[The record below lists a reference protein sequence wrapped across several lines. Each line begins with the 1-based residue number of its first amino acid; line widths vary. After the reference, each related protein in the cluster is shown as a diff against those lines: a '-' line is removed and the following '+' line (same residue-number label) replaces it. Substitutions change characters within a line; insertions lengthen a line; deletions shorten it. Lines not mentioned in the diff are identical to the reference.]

1 MNDQQS
7 SNHRVILQDTLGKAV
22 VAPDAGGAIVSYDYQ
37 TNHGWIPI
45 LRPGNTFQRSGP
57 FSLGCNV
64 LLPFANRISAGGFKT
79 PHGPL
84 ELPANLVGELFPIH
98 GNAFQEQW
106 QIERAEEDK
115 VSLTLQS
122 EGPSRF
128 RYSAQLRYKLEE
140 GVLSMELAVI
150 NQADE
155 TLPYGIGFH
164 PWLAREEDSQLRFNA
179 IGCWLED
186 SQHLP
191 TEHVVPG
198 SGSSSD
204 FRERNRFPDGL
215 LNNAYTG
222 WDGIAEL
229 MRPQHGVKALVKAA
243 EPLRCLQIYS
253 PSVHADFVCIEPV
266 NHTVDA
272 LNNVGKPGT
281 VCPQWLEKD
290 ECLSVTCSIEPE
302 EL

>member
-1 MNDQQS
+1 MQNQKRIILNDSQS
-7 SNHRVILQDTLGKAV
+7 KLVIDPMV
-22 VAPDAGGAIVSYDYQ
+22 GGALVDYDFKGPQ
-37 TNHGWIPI
+37 GWIPI
-45 LRPGNTFQRSGP
+45 LRPGNSFQRSGP
-57 FSLGCNV
+57 FSLGCNI
-64 LLPFANRISAGGFKT
+64 LLPFANRISVGGFKT
-79 PHGPL
+79 PLGYL
-84 ELPANLVGELFPIH
+84 ELSPNLVGEPFPIH

-106 QIERAEEDK
+106 QIERVKENE
-115 VSLTLQS
+115 VCLTLES

-140 GVLSMELAVI
+140 GILSMELDVI

-164 PWLAREEDSQLRFNA
+164 PWLAREEDSQLQFNA

-204 FRERNRFPDGL
+204 FRERNRVPQGL
-215 LNNAYTG
+215 LNNTYTG

-229 MRPQHGVKALVKAA
+229 MRPQHGLKVHVKAA
-243 EPLRCLQIYS
+243 DPLSCLQIYS
-253 PSVHADFVCIEPV
+253 PSVDADFVCVEPV

-281 VCPQWLEKD
+281 VCPQWLEND
-290 ECLSVTCSIEPE
+290 ENLSVTCSIEPQ

>member
-1 MNDQQS
+1 MQNQKRIILKDSQS
-7 SNHRVILQDTLGKAV
+7 KLVIDPMV
-22 VAPDAGGAIVSYDYQ
+22 GGALVNYDFKGTQ
-37 TNHGWIPI
+37 GWIPI
-45 LRPGNTFQRSGP
+45 LRPRNSFQRSGP

-79 PHGPL
+79 PLGHL
-84 ELPANLVGELFPIH
+84 ELSPNLVGEPFPIH
-98 GNAFQEQW
+98 GNAFQEPW
-106 QIERAEEDK
+106 NIERVEENE
-115 VSLTLQS
+115 VCLTLQS
-122 EGPSRF
+122 VGPSRF
-128 RYSAQLRYKLEE
+128 QYSAQLRYKLEE
-140 GVLSMELAVI
+140 GILSMDLNVI

-164 PWLAREEDSQLRFNA
+164 PWLAREEDSQLQFNA

-204 FRERNRFPDGL
+204 FRERNRFPQGL

-229 MRPQHGVKALVKAA
+229 MRPQHGLKVHVKAA
-243 EPLRCLQIYS
+243 DPLSCLQIYS
-253 PSVHADFVCIEPV
+253 PSVVADFVCVEPV

-281 VCPQWLEKD
+281 VCPQWLEND
-290 ECLSVTCSIEPE
+290 ENLSVTCSIEPQ

>member
-1 MNDQQS
+1 MQNQKRIVLNDTQGKL
-7 SNHRVILQDTLGKAV
+7 VIDPMV
-22 VAPDAGGAIVSYDYQ
+22 GGALVDYDFKGPQ
-37 TNHGWIPI
+37 GWIPI
-45 LRPGNTFQRSGP
+45 LRPGNSFQRSGP

-64 LLPFANRISAGGFKT
+64 LLPFANRISGGGFKT
-79 PHGPL
+79 PLGQLKLSP
-84 ELPANLVGELFPIH
+84 NIVGEPFPIH
-98 GNAFQEQW
+98 GNAFQEPW
-106 QIERAEEDK
+106 QIIRVAEDE
-115 VSLTLQS
+115 VYLTLQS

-140 GVLSMELAVI
+140 GILSMELDVI
-150 NQADE
+150 NQAEE

-164 PWLAREEDSQLRFNA
+164 PWLASEEDSQLQFNA
-179 IGCWLED
+179 VGCWLED

-191 TEHVVPG
+191 TEHVIPG
-198 SGSSSD
+198 FGPSSD
-204 FRERNRFPDGL
+204 FRERSGFPHGL

-229 MRPQHGVKALVKAA
+229 IRPQHGLNVHVKAA
-243 EPLRCLQIYS
+243 DPLSCLQIYS
-253 PSVHADFVCIEPV
+253 PSVDANFVCIEPV

-281 VCPQWLEKD
+281 VCPQWLEND
-290 ECLSVTCSIEPE
+290 ECLSATCSVEPM

>member
-1 MNDQQS
+1 MQNQKRIVLNDSQGKL
-7 SNHRVILQDTLGKAV
+7 VIDPMV
-22 VAPDAGGAIVSYDYQ
+22 GGALVDYDFKGPQ
-37 TNHGWIPI
+37 GWIPI
-45 LRPGNTFQRSGP
+45 LRPGNSFKRSGP

-64 LLPFANRISAGGFKT
+64 LLPFANRISGGGFKT
-79 PHGPL
+79 PLGQLKLSP
-84 ELPANLVGELFPIH
+84 NLVGEPFPIH
-98 GNAFQEQW
+98 GNAFQEPW
-106 QIERAEEDK
+106 QIIRVAEDE
-115 VSLTLQS
+115 VYLTLQS

-140 GVLSMELAVI
+140 GILNMELDVI
-150 NQADE
+150 NQAEE

-164 PWLAREEDSQLRFNA
+164 PWLAREEDSQLQFNA
-179 IGCWLED
+179 VGCWLED

-191 TEHVVPG
+191 TEHVIPG
-198 SGSSSD
+198 SGPSSD
-204 FRERNRFPDGL
+204 FRERSGFPHGL

-229 MRPQHGVKALVKAA
+229 IRPQHGLNVHVKAA
-243 EPLRCLQIYS
+243 DPLSCLQIYS
-253 PSVHADFVCIEPV
+253 PSVDADFVCIEPV

-281 VCPQWLEKD
+281 VCPQWLEKY
-290 ECLSVTCSIEPE
+290 ECLSATCSVEPM